1 MPAAELEA
9 EREQQRRDQI
19 GEVDARQVL
28 GEIADRLQHAV
39 DLPAEVDRAERHL
52 VKLSRLAVAPSRWT
66 VLAPT
71 LLAAALAAA
80 YMICSPASQDLA
92 AATFRADLFADHGFV
107 IWNNDWYSG
116 HYVLSYSVLY
126 PPLGALLGPRLVG
139 ALAVVAAAAL
149 FALLARRRFGARALI
164 PSLWFAA
171 AIGAWL
177 LTGRI
182 PFLLAV
188 PFGLGALLAADSGRS
203 VSAALLAT
211 LASLAS
217 PVAGLFVALAGVA
230 IALAGDRVRGA
241 ALAIGGAAPIAV
253 LNLAFPVPATSRSS
267 SRPSSRSRSSP
278 RSALWLVPTEFRA
291 LRIGVAL
298 YALLALAVFV
308 IPNALG
314 GNVTRL
320 GALFAGPVLA
330 LALWPRGRL
339 VVIAVSIPL
348 LYWQLLAP
356 VRDVDKAAGDPSTE
370 LAFYEP
376 LLAELDRLAA
386 SEGPFRTEIPPTK
399 NRFEAA
405 YVARGHPI
413 ARGWLRQLESDDFD
427 LFTDGELTAG
437 AYLDWLRRHGVSYV
451 AVPEAPR
458 DYLAEDE
465 VALIDAGLGY
475 LAPVWS
481 DDDWRLYRVAGSQA
495 WGLDGLGVEAI
506 GADGFTV
513 DPAPDGP
520 RPTSIEWTPLW
531 SVTGGAACVS
541 EGEDGGTLVEPRP
554 GSGPVTVETEL
565 GGDACSG

>member
-1 MPAAELEA
+1 
-9 EREQQRRDQI
+9 
-19 GEVDARQVL
+19 
-28 GEIADRLQHAV
+28 
-39 DLPAEVDRAERHL
+39 
-52 VKLSRLAVAPSRWT
+52 
-66 VLAPT
+66 
-71 LLAAALAAA
+71 
-80 YMICSPASQDLA
+80 MIWSPASQDLA

-126 PPLGALLGPRLVG
+126 PPLGALLEPRLVG

-253 LNLAFPVPATSRSS
+253 LNLAFPVPGHEPFVFSAFVAI
-267 SRPSSRSRSSP
+267 PILAAV
-278 RSALWLVPTEFRA
+278 ALWLVPTEFRA

-330 LALWPRGRL
+330 LVLWPRGRL

-481 DDDWRLYRVAGSQA
+481 DADWRLYRVAGSQA

-513 DPAPDGP
+513 DPAPGGP

-531 SVTGGAACVS
+531 SVTGGA
-541 EGEDGGTLVEPRP
+541 GLRQRGRGRRDP
-554 GSGPVTVETEL
+554 GRAAPG
-565 GGDACSG
+565 